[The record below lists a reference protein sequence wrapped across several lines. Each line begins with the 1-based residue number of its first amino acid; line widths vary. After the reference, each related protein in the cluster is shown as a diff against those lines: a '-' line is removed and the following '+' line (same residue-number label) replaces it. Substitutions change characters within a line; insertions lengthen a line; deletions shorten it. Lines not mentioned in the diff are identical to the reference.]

1 MDGSFSTDGIAG
13 WDKAFL
19 NRISKKLERYE
30 AMQLEL
36 IQQPDISAKQAMLA
50 TIEDLEAEIIREA
63 LFKFSPDDQRGGI
76 TREGAHS
83 RHHNSF
89 AICTLDW
96 HRKLTCCGVGR
107 GAGNAIWA
115 SEPDAPRCPD
125 LGDCS
130 GERRSIRKSEE
141 PNRRRC
147 FGMGLRRMKLEPQD

>member
-63 LFKFSPDDQRGGI
+63 LFKFSPDDLVYMFARVVSEAKQDRGV
-76 TREGAHS
+76 
-83 RHHNSF
+83 
-89 AICTLDW
+89 D
-96 HRKLTCCGVGR
+96 
-107 GAGNAIWA
+107 
-115 SEPDAPRCPD
+115 
-125 LGDCS
+125 
-130 GERRSIRKSEE
+130 
-141 PNRRRC
+141 
-147 FGMGLRRMKLEPQD
+147 